1 LVFSALSANLQRKVA
16 WKRTSSLS
24 HSGNRNS
31 EIPAETLKQKTIL
44 LKLIDVGLNRFLSVE
59 RNSISLRK
67 EQIMLEQN
75 TSNRVLNRMGA
86 RELSPE
92 EVQHVA
98 GGTTGCHGTS
108 LHKNGPI
115 LDVACD
121 PA

>member
-1 LVFSALSANLQRKVA
+1 
-16 WKRTSSLS
+16 
-24 HSGNRNS
+24 
-31 EIPAETLKQKTIL
+31 
-44 LKLIDVGLNRFLSVE
+44 
-59 RNSISLRK
+59 
-67 EQIMLEQN
+67 MEQN

-115 LDVACD
+115 VDVALRSRLISQGRGSQDKHKHRCTNS
-121 PA
+121 

>member
-1 LVFSALSANLQRKVA
+1 MLLVIGF
-16 WKRTSSLS
+16 
-24 HSGNRNS
+24 H
-31 EIPAETLKQKTIL
+31 L
-44 LKLIDVGLNRFLSVE
+44 LEKIIFAK
-59 RNSISLRK
+59 K
-67 EQIMLEQN
+67 EQIMEQK

-115 LDVACD
+115 VDVACD

>member
-1 LVFSALSANLQRKVA
+1 MAKN
-16 WKRTSSLS
+16 
-24 HSGNRNS
+24 
-31 EIPAETLKQKTIL
+31 PAETLKQRTIL
-44 LKLIDVGLNRFLSVE
+44 FKLIGIARNWFLSVE
-59 RNSISLRK
+59 RKSFLLERSKLML
-67 EQIMLEQN
+67 EQIM
-75 TSNRVLNRMGA
+75 SNRVLTRRGA

-115 LDVACD
+115 VDVACD